1 MDVMKPASR
10 LLAAC
15 ALLLADTGAAIA
27 QSPLERSRRD
37 ETVSMSSGDPAM
49 RAAFEKA
56 RAGLDGFLAL
66 LDKPPPGTRLYA
78 VKLLVRDGDNGE
90 YFWITELKRD
100 GDRFTGRLNN
110 TPRSVATVRAG
121 QVMRFGRDDIVDWMY
136 VDDGQRRMVG
146 NFTACALL
154 TRESAKDVEEMKRAT
169 GLVCD

>member
-1 MDVMKPASR
+1 MKVPSS

-15 ALLLADTGAAIA
+15 ALLLLDTGVAAA
-27 QSPLERSRRD
+27 QSALERSRRD
-37 ETVSMSSGDPAM
+37 EVVPMADNDPAM

-66 LDKPPPGTRLYA
+66 LDKPPPGTRLFA
-78 VKLLVRDGDNGE
+78 VKLLVRDGDKGE
-90 YFWITELKRD
+90 YFWITDLERK

-110 TPRSVATVRAG
+110 TPRSVATVREG
-121 QVMRFGRDDIVDWMY
+121 QIMEFGRSEIRDWMY
-136 VDDGQRRMVG
+136 VDDKRQRMVG

-154 TRESAKDVEEMKRAT
+154 TKESRKSAEEMKRAT